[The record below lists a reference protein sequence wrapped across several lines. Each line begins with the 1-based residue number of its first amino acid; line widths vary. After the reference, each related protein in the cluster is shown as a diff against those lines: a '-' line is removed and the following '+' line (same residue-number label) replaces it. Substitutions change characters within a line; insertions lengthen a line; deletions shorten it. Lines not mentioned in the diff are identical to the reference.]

1 MALFYSKQL
10 KPKYWKD
17 EGIHNKIL
25 VSNTDM
31 KFGSNRDINRDHK
44 KLTQQDVPKKI
55 VIPAAQHDPTH
66 DLKSLSQNRSDLL
79 MREHLYSMSAVIAI
93 MNGETD
99 HATNLPLMNHKG
111 GVPKWG
117 HLSYRLHQTF

>member
-79 MREHLYSMSAVIAI
+79 MREHLYTI
-93 MNGETD
+93 MNGEAD